1 MMVIINISAMVLAAL
16 MLFWMLMRTRCH
28 DSVGWWAFRVLACY
42 ALVCFVYLAYDT
54 SILGDKL
61 PIRYMFIRF
70 GCLALVAAMYLSW
83 HLLVKQNK
91 KTREQDF
98 NSRLNGI
105 FNKGASDD

>member
-54 SILGDKL
+54 SILGDRL

-83 HLLVKQNK
+83 HLLNKQSRAAKAQNF
-91 KTREQDF
+91 T
-98 NSRLNGI
+98 SRLNNVFKSGE
-105 FNKGASDD
+105 

>member
-16 MLFWMLMRTRCH
+16 MLSWMLMRTRCH

-61 PIRYMFIRF
+61 PVRYMFIRF
-70 GCLALVAAMYLSW
+70 GCLALVASMYLSW
-83 HLLVKQNK
+83 HLFLKQSRATKAQNF
-91 KTREQDF
+91 TA
-98 NSRLNGI
+98 RLNNV
-105 FNKGASDD
+105 FRNEDS

>member
-16 MLFWMLMRTRCH
+16 MLSWMLMRTRCH

-61 PIRYMFIRF
+61 PVRYMFIRF
-70 GCLALVAAMYLSW
+70 GCLALVASMYLSW
-83 HLLVKQNK
+83 HLLLKQSRATKAQNF
-91 KTREQDF
+91 TA
-98 NSRLNGI
+98 RLNNV
-105 FNKGASDD
+105 FRNEDS